1 MFYKHLFSFN
11 TRTPAVCTTYKNLFS
26 SNTRNRALHTTYM
39 TVSHVEELM
48 TW

>member
-1 MFYKHLFSFN
+1 MFYKNLFSSN

-26 SNTRNRALHTTYM
+26 SNTRNQALHTTYT
-39 TVSHVEELM
+39 TVSHEEELV